1 MCIRDRS
8 DSEILWTRKQNAVAI
23 PRIPNAI
30 PLFFNTDLT
39 FVLIGEPPVS
49 YNDPK
54 KQLAPSTP
62 AVFLLDYY
70 NIISAKF
77 VLRLQIIFRKI
88 THFGYTLFAAWNITD
103 LAAPAQS
110 ESTYPF
116 ARCWLWS
123 CALSYFNDTKNIH
136 ISLSCRS
143 SVRSWPEYTPWS
155 RWSGYRLRLQQGW
168 WNGSKLN

>member
-1 MCIRDRS
+1 MS
-8 DSEILWTRKQNAVAI
+8 DSEIRWTRKQNAVAI

-39 FVLIGEPPVS
+39 FVLIG
-49 YNDPK
+49 NLRFLIMIHK

-88 THFGYTLFAAWNITD
+88 THFGYTLFAA
-103 LAAPAQS
+103 
-110 ESTYPF
+110 
-116 ARCWLWS
+116 
-123 CALSYFNDTKNIH
+123 
-136 ISLSCRS
+136 
-143 SVRSWPEYTPWS
+143 
-155 RWSGYRLRLQQGW
+155 
-168 WNGSKLN
+168 

>member
-1 MCIRDRS
+1 MS

-49 YNDPK
+49 YNDPQK
-54 KQLAPSTP
+54 TTP

-88 THFGYTLFAAWNITD
+88 THFGYTLFAA
-103 LAAPAQS
+103 
-110 ESTYPF
+110 
-116 ARCWLWS
+116 
-123 CALSYFNDTKNIH
+123 
-136 ISLSCRS
+136 
-143 SVRSWPEYTPWS
+143 
-155 RWSGYRLRLQQGW
+155 
-168 WNGSKLN
+168 